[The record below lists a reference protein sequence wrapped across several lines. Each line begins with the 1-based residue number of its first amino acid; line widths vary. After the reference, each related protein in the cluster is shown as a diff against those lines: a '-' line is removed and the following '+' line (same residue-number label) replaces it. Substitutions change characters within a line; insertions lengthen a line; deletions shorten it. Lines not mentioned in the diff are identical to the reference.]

1 MVCIIYNTIF
11 TGVISATWVK
21 DEDIERLLKS
31 LPNWMKL
38 QKAKEK
44 KLTESMDE
52 SPEDVR
58 TQNLR
63 ESDLLTGIFN
73 GKTVMKHEILSDVK
87 QLEQLAHLQESLV
100 RREVPSA

>member
-1 MVCIIYNTIF
+1 
-11 TGVISATWVK
+11 
-21 DEDIERLLKS
+21 
-31 LPNWMKL
+31 MKL
-38 QKAKEK
+38 QRAKEK

-100 RREVPSA
+100 SPSY